1 MSARIITIKIVL
13 LDIVPADI
21 PGLVGTDECHR
32 VDIEEAAGDME
43 GNVDELLEHQ
53 VVMTIKVTRV
63 VL

>member
-21 PGLVGTDECHR
+21 PGLVGTDECHG

-43 GNVDELLEHQ
+43 GNVDELLEHR
-53 VVMTIKVTRV
+53 VVVTMIVTRV